1 MPGATGAES
10 LTMAAPSSHRAGMTN
25 TAARV
30 TATSAACCTIRGVRI
45 AVRMGEVSRVG
56 FGERCKGVFTTPNE
70 SPNVAFFFTQK
81 NLPVPVDLL
90 GTVEKTRL
98 LCPGL

>member
-10 LTMAAPSSHRAGMTN
+10 LTMAAPSSHRAGMAN

-56 FGERCKGVFTTPNE
+56 FGRMQRSFYN
-70 SPNVAFFFTQK
+70 TQ
-81 NLPVPVDLL
+81 
-90 GTVEKTRL
+90 
-98 LCPGL
+98 